1 MESLWRT
8 SLWIPKSRGQ
18 NNKLISHQENIFREL
33 VWITTIITFK
43 EDNKLKKLKVKNKT
57 IKWDTAQISDLKIK
71 MFWHIWIIEYN
82 NQRIYCHQ
90 AMDKRLELISIMVEI
105 KIVEIKILRCQTKGK
120 AKVQGDRLRI
130 QVLINNKH
138 QIKALLE
145 ETTIKFLV
153 IRCKTISLFKILD
166 KLLSNKWGNQDMLR
180 RIK

>member
-18 NNKLISHQENIFREL
+18 NNKLKTHQENIFREL

-43 EDNKLKKLKVKNKT
+43 EDSKLKKLKVKNKT
-57 IKWDTAQISDLKIK
+57 IKWDTAKISDLKIK
-71 MFWHIWIIEYN
+71 MFWHIWIIEHN

-90 AMDKRLELISIMVEI
+90 AMDKRLELISIM
-105 KIVEIKILRCQTKGK
+105 VEIKILRCQTKGK

-138 QIKALLE
+138 HNRALLE

-166 KLLSNKWGNQDMLR
+166 KLLSSKWGNQDMLR
-180 RIK
+180 RTK